1 MADKLSITKER
12 TAELI
17 KEFGKGEGDSGSPEV
32 QIAILTERI
41 RNLTEHLKVHKKD
54 KHTQRGLMMLIGKR
68 RGLLKYV
75 KNRDIEEYR
84 ALIKTLGIRDN
95 ISHEPGARTRGLP
108 RIGGGGDLPDEPP
121 AALRVPEGRRP
132 SRTAGKGQPEAL
144 SFLLYRAVGSARA
157 RLLAA
162 RPQGADGA
170 EEAWPH

>member
-41 RNLTEHLKVHKKD
+41 RNLTEHLKVYKKD
-54 KHTQRGLMMLIGKR
+54 KHTQHGLMMLIGKR

-84 ALIKTLGIRDN
+84 ALIKKLGIRDN
-95 ISHEPGARTRGLP
+95 I
-108 RIGGGGDLPDEPP
+108 
-121 AALRVPEGRRP
+121 
-132 SRTAGKGQPEAL
+132 
-144 SFLLYRAVGSARA
+144 
-157 RLLAA
+157 
-162 RPQGADGA
+162 
-170 EEAWPH
+170 